1 VRSVEARWE
10 DSRTFRDAVNEVRGP
25 TRRAPFTIRRDG
37 DFMSA
42 DAETRPEERHLSLL
56 LSLRE
61 WTNSSTRPT
70 RCSADRRRGN
80 GERVLEHYSR
90 DGPWG
95 KRNTQGVAPIGAT
108 P

>member
-1 VRSVEARWE
+1 MRSTGASWE

-42 DAETRPEERHLSLL
+42 DAETGPEERHLSLL

-61 WTNSSTRPT
+61 WMNSSTWPSL
-70 RCSADRRRGN
+70 CSADRRRGDV
-80 GERVLEHYSR
+80 EREREHQSR

-95 KRNTQGVAPIGAT
+95 KRNT
-108 P
+108 